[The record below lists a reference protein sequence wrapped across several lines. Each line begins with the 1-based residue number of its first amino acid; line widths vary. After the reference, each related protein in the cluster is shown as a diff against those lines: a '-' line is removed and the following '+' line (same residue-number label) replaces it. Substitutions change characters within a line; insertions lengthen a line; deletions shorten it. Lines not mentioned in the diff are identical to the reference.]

1 MLIALRAVFYLQFL
15 LGFFRSIIVVF
26 GVTGGWVNWI
36 MNERIWETHTSL
48 GILIAVLALIAL
60 RRLPGVE
67 QDGLRNMARFAPILP
82 LVTGMLLL
90 SDMVSAV
97 WFIVL
102 HLLLGLTALGLIE
115 MASARQRRALAR

>member
-1 MLIALRAVFYLQFL
+1 M
-15 LGFFRSIIVVF
+15 
-26 GVTGGWVNWI
+26 
-36 MNERIWETHTSL
+36 
-48 GILIAVLALIAL
+48 LALIAL

-67 QDGLRNMARFAPILP
+67 QDACATWPVSPILP
-82 LVTGMLLL
+82 GDGMLLL

-102 HLLLGLTALGLIE
+102 HLLLGLTALGLNE

>member
-1 MLIALRAVFYLQFL
+1 
-15 LGFFRSIIVVF
+15 
-26 GVTGGWVNWI
+26 

-102 HLLLGLTALGLIE
+102 HLLLSLTALGLIE
-115 MASARQRRALAR
+115 MASARQRRALARGRKAASKRVGARPRLFSLPMAGAPAHSRS